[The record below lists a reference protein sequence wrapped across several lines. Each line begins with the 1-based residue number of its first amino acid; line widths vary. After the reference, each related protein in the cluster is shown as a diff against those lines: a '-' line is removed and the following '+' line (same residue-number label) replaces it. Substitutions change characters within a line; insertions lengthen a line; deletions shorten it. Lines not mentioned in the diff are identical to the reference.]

1 MNGVRLMRIRRALMF
16 EIASVTILLFVALL
30 AGSVWIGLS
39 LFATGY
45 ILLSVFKPN
54 IPMDIFSS
62 GVVWGAMIPSPLLSL
77 PLFILMSEV
86 LVSAGLGRS
95 LFSGLAPWLGRLPGG
110 LLHVNVVGSTLF
122 AAVSGS
128 SAATT
133 AIVGKVSLP
142 ELQARGYDRKLAM
155 GSLAGA
161 GTLGFLIPPS
171 IIMIIYGVVAEQS
184 ILELFIA
191 GVVPGLALALLYMS
205 YIGIHQVLTGTQP
218 RQEKA
223 SFGQRLQGL
232 RDIGPVAVLIVAIM
246 GALYLGL
253 ASVSELAAIGVLG
266 AVLISIAMGQFS
278 VSSMIAAGRRAV
290 RTSAMI
296 GLIIIGAALLN
307 AAFGFLG
314 IPKAVAAQIA
324 SLGLSPFV
332 LIAVLLVFYVV
343 LGMFLDGTSIIVMTL
358 PITLPLVTAAG
369 FHPIWFGIFVVV
381 AVEISQITPPI
392 GFNLFVIQSQTGES
406 IGAIAKAAIPFFLI
420 LLGFALLLAV
430 FPDLALWLP
439 RTLQ

>member
-1 MNGVRLMRIRRALMF
+1 MF
-16 EIASVTILLFVALL
+16 EIAVVTLLLFVGLL

-39 LFATGY
+39 LFGTGY
-45 ILLSVFKPN
+45 VLLAIFKSN
-54 IPMDIFSS
+54 IPMDIFA
-62 GVVWGAMIPSPLLSL
+62 GKVVWAALTPQPLLSL

-86 LVSAGLGRS
+86 LVAAGLGRS

-110 LLHVNVVGSTLF
+110 LMHVNVVGSTLF

-142 ELQARGYDRKLAM
+142 ELQARGYNRDLAM

-171 IIMIIYGVVAEQS
+171 IIMIIYGVVAEQP
-184 ILELFIA
+184 ILDLFVA
-191 GVVPGLALALLYMS
+191 GVVPGLLLAALYMA
-205 YIGIHQVLTGTQP
+205 YIAAHQALTHSQP
-218 RQEKA
+218 KIEKP
-223 SFGQRLQGL
+223 GLKERLRGF
-232 RDIGPVAVLIVAIM
+232 RDIGPVAALIVAIM
-246 GALYLGL
+246 GSLYLGL

-266 AVLISIAMGQFS
+266 AVLISVVMGRFS
-278 VSSMIAAGRRAV
+278 FAAMIAAGRRAV

-307 AAFGFLG
+307 SAFGFLG
-314 IPKAVAAQIA
+314 IPKAIASQIA
-324 SLGLSPFV
+324 AWGLSPFI
-332 LIAVLLVFYVV
+332 LIVVLLIFYAV

-369 FHPIWFGIFVVV
+369 YDPIWFGIFVVV

-392 GFNLFVIQSQTGES
+392 GFNLFVIQSQTGET
-406 IGAIAKAAIPFFLI
+406 IGRIARAAIPFFLI
-420 LLGFALLLAV
+420 LLAFALLLAL
-430 FPDLALWLP
+430 FPGIALWLP
-439 RTLQ
+439 GTMQ

>member
-1 MNGVRLMRIRRALMF
+1 MF
-16 EIASVTILLFVALL
+16 EIAIVASLLFVALL

-45 ILLSVFKPN
+45 MLLSIFKPN
-54 IPMDIFSS
+54 IPMDIFSG
-62 GVVWGAMIPSPLLSL
+62 GVVWGSLIPTPLLSL

-95 LFSGLAPWLGRLPGG
+95 LFSGLAPWVGRLPGG

-133 AIVGKVSLP
+133 AIVGNVTLP
-142 ELQARGYDRKLAM
+142 ELEARGYDRQLAM

-191 GVVPGLALALLYMS
+191 GVIPGLTLAAIYMLYIAL
-205 YIGIHQVLTGTQP
+205 HQTLTGTQP
-218 RQEKA
+218 EVERPTRSDLWRGA
-223 SFGQRLQGL
+223 
-232 RDIGPVAVLIVAIM
+232 RDIGPIAALIGTIM
-246 GALYLGL
+246 AALYLGF
-253 ASVSELAAIGVLG
+253 ASVSELAALGVLG
-266 AVLISIAMGQFS
+266 AVLISVLMGRFS
-278 VSSMIAAGRRAV
+278 ARALLAAGRRAV

-296 GLIIIGAALLN
+296 GLIVIGAALLN

-314 IPKAVAAQIA
+314 IPKAIAAQIA
-324 SLGLSPFV
+324 GFGLSPMA
-332 LIAVLLVFYVV
+332 LIAVLLVFYAL

-358 PITLPLVTAAG
+358 PITLPLIMAAG
-369 FHPIWFGIFVVV
+369 FDPIWFGIFVVV

-406 IGAIAKAAIPFFLI
+406 IGKIARAALPFFFI
-420 LLGFALLLAV
+420 LLGFAMWLAV

>member
-1 MNGVRLMRIRRALMF
+1 MF
-16 EIASVTILLFVALL
+16 EISVVTILLFVALL

-45 ILLSVFKPN
+45 VLLAIFKPN
-54 IPMDIFSS
+54 IPMDIFAS
-62 GVVWGAMIPSPLLSL
+62 GVVWGAMIPTPLLSL

-86 LVSAGLGRS
+86 LVAAGLGRS
-95 LFSGLAPWLGRLPGG
+95 LFSGLSPWVGRLPGG

-142 ELQARGYDRKLAM
+142 ELQKRGYDRKLAM

-191 GVVPGLALALLYMS
+191 GVVPGLTLAGLYMT
-205 YIGIHQVLTGTQP
+205 YIAMHQTLTGSQP
-218 RQEKA
+218 RQDKPNLKE
-223 SFGQRLQGL
+223 RLQGL
-232 RDIGPVAVLIVAIM
+232 RDIGPVAALIIAIM

-266 AVLISIAMGQFS
+266 AIIISVMMGRFS
-278 VSSMIAAGRRAV
+278 AATMIAAGRRAV

-307 AAFGFLG
+307 SAFGFLG
-314 IPKAVAAQIA
+314 IPKAIAAQIA
-324 SLGLSPFV
+324 ALGLSPFV

-369 FHPIWFGIFVVV
+369 FNPVWFGIFVVV

-406 IGAIAKAAIPFFLI
+406 IGTIATAAVPFFLI
-420 LLGFALLLAV
+420 LLGFALLLAA

>member
-1 MNGVRLMRIRRALMF
+1 
-16 EIASVTILLFVALL
+16 
-30 AGSVWIGLS
+30 
-39 LFATGY
+39 
-45 ILLSVFKPN
+45 
-54 IPMDIFSS
+54 
-62 GVVWGAMIPSPLLSL
+62 
-77 PLFILMSEV
+77 
-86 LVSAGLGRS
+86 
-95 LFSGLAPWLGRLPGG
+95 
-110 LLHVNVVGSTLF
+110 F

-142 ELQARGYDRKLAM
+142 EVDKRGYDRELAM

-191 GVVPGLALALLYMS
+191 GVIPGLCLALLYMA
-205 YIGIHQVLTGTQP
+205 YIAAHQTLTGSQP
-218 RQEKA
+218 TVA
-223 SFGQRLQGL
+223 TPGWGDRLRAL
-232 RDIGPVAVLIVAIM
+232 RDIGPVALLIVGIM
-246 GALYLGL
+246 GSLYSGL
-253 ASVSELAAIGVLG
+253 ASVTELAAIGVLG
-266 AVLISIAMGQFS
+266 AVVVAALLGRFSFGAM
-278 VSSMIAAGRRAV
+278 IRAGRRAV

-314 IPKAVAAQIA
+314 IPKAIAAQIA
-324 SLGLSPFV
+324 ALGLSPFA
-332 LIAVLLVFYVV
+332 LILVLLVFYAL

-358 PITLPLVTAAG
+358 PITLPLVIAAG
-369 FHPIWFGIFVVV
+369 YDPIWFGIFVVV

-406 IGAIAKAAIPFFLI
+406 IGRIARAALPFFG
-420 LLGFALLLAV
+420 LLVAFALLLAM
-430 FPDLALWLP
+430 FPQLALWLP
-439 RTLQ
+439 GTLQ

>member
-1 MNGVRLMRIRRALMF
+1 MF
-16 EIASVTILLFVALL
+16 EIAIVTVLLFVALL

-45 ILLSVFKPN
+45 VLLSIFKPN
-54 IPMDIFSS
+54 IPMDIFSG
-62 GVVWGAMIPSPLLSL
+62 GVIWGSMIPSPLLSL

-86 LVSAGLGRS
+86 LVAAGLGRS
-95 LFSGLAPWLGRLPGG
+95 LFSGLAPWVGRLPGG
-110 LLHVNVVGSTLF
+110 LMHVNVVGSTLF

-142 ELQARGYDRKLAM
+142 ELEARGYDRQLAM

-184 ILELFIA
+184 IMELFIA
-191 GVVPGLALALLYMS
+191 GVIPGLTLAGLYMA
-205 YIGIHQVLTGTQP
+205 YIAGHQWITGSQP
-218 RQEKA
+218 RTEKPTLGELL
-223 SFGQRLQGL
+223 SGV
-232 RDIGPVAVLIVAIM
+232 RDIGPVAALIAGIM
-246 GALYLGL
+246 CSLYMGF
-253 ASVSELAAIGVLG
+253 ASVTELAALGVLG
-266 AVLISIAMGQFS
+266 AIIFAIAMGRFS
-278 VSSMIAAGRRAV
+278 MPVIVAAGRRAV
-290 RTSAMI
+290 RTSSMI
-296 GLIIIGAALLN
+296 GLIIIGAGLLN

-314 IPKAVAAQIA
+314 IPKAIAVQIA
-324 SLGLSPFV
+324 GLGLSPFF
-332 LIAVLLVFYVV
+332 LIVVLLAFYSV

-358 PITLPLVTAAG
+358 PITLPLITAAD
-369 FHPIWFGIFVVV
+369 FDPIWFGIFVVV

-406 IGAIAKAAIPFFLI
+406 IGNIARAALPFFGI
-420 LLGFALLLAV
+420 LLGFALLLTI
-430 FPDLALWLP
+430 FPELALWLP

>member
-1 MNGVRLMRIRRALMF
+1 MF
-16 EIASVTILLFVALL
+16 EIAIVTILLFVALL
-30 AGSVWIGLS
+30 ASSVWIGLS

-45 ILLSVFKPN
+45 ILLAIFKPN

-62 GVVWGAMIPSPLLSL
+62 GVIWGAMIPTPLLSL

-86 LVSAGLGRS
+86 LVAAGLGRS

-142 ELQARGYDRKLAM
+142 ELDKRGYDRKLAM

-191 GVVPGLALALLYMS
+191 GVIPGLTLAGLYMF
-205 YIGIHQVLTGTQP
+205 YIALHQIISGSQP
-218 RQEKA
+218 MSEK
-223 SFGQRLQGL
+223 SGWLERLNAL
-232 RDIGPVAVLIVAIM
+232 RDIGPVTALIAAIM
-246 GALYLGL
+246 GSLYLGL

-266 AVLISIAMGQFS
+266 AVIISIVMGRFS
-278 VSSMIAAGRRAV
+278 FLSMVAAGRRAV

-307 AAFGFLG
+307 SAFGFLG
-314 IPKAVAAQIA
+314 IPKAIAGEIAA
-324 SLGLSPFV
+324 LDLSPFI
-332 LIAVLLVFYVV
+332 LIVVLLIFYAV

-358 PITLPLVTAAG
+358 PITLPLVTAAN
-369 FHPIWFGIFVVV
+369 FDPIWFGVFVVV
-381 AVEISQITPPI
+381 AVEISQITPPV

-406 IGAIAKAAIPFFLI
+406 IGTIAKAALPFFLI
-420 LLGFALLLAV
+420 LLGFALLLAI

>member
-1 MNGVRLMRIRRALMF
+1 MF
-16 EIASVTILLFVALL
+16 EIASITILLFVALL

-358 PITLPLVTAAG
+358 SITLPLVTAAG

>member
-1 MNGVRLMRIRRALMF
+1 MF
-16 EIASVTILLFVALL
+16 EIGLVTILLFVALL

-45 ILLSVFKPN
+45 ILLAIFKPN

-62 GVVWGAMIPSPLLSL
+62 GVIWGSMIPTPLLSL

-86 LVSAGLGRS
+86 LVAAGLGRS
-95 LFSGLAPWLGRLPGG
+95 LFSGLAPWVGRLPGG
-110 LLHVNVVGSTLF
+110 LLHVNVLGSTLF

-133 AIVGKVSLP
+133 AIVGKVTLP
-142 ELQARGYDRKLAM
+142 ELEARGYDRQMAM

-191 GVVPGLALALLYMS
+191 GIIPGLTLAALYMA
-205 YIGIHQVLTGTQP
+205 YISTHQIITRSQP
-218 RQEKA
+218 RTEKPT
-223 SFGQRLQGL
+223 GRDLLRGL
-232 RDIGPVAVLIVAIM
+232 RDIGPVAALITGIM
-246 GALYLGL
+246 GALYLGF
-253 ASVSELAAIGVLG
+253 ASISELAALGVLG
-266 AVLISIAMGQFS
+266 ALLIAVVMGRFTIPT
-278 VSSMIAAGRRAV
+278 MIAAGRRAV

-296 GLIIIGAALLN
+296 GMIIIGAALLN
-307 AAFGFLG
+307 SAFGFLG
-314 IPKAVAAQIA
+314 IPKAIAGQIA
-324 SLGLSPFV
+324 ALGLSPLA
-332 LIAVLLVFYVV
+332 LIVVLLIFYAA

-358 PITLPLVTAAG
+358 PITLPLITAAG
-369 FHPIWFGIFVVV
+369 FDPIWFGIFIVV

-392 GFNLFVIQSQTGES
+392 GFNLFVIQSQTGHS
-406 IGAIAKAAIPFFLI
+406 IGTIARAALPFFAI
-420 LLGFALLLAV
+420 LLVFAMLLAI
-430 FPDLALWLP
+430 FPDIALWLP

>member
-1 MNGVRLMRIRRALMF
+1 MS
-16 EIASVTILLFVALL
+16 EIATVALLIFVALL

-45 ILLSVFKPN
+45 LLLAIFKPN

-62 GVVWGAMIPSPLLSL
+62 GVIWGSLIPSPLLSL

-95 LFSGLAPWLGRLPGG
+95 LFSGLAPWVGRLPGG

-142 ELQARGYDRKLAM
+142 ELEARGYDRQLAM

-191 GVVPGLALALLYMS
+191 GVIPGLTLAAIYMLYIAL
-205 YIGIHQVLTGTQP
+205 HQTITRSQPYSERPTG
-218 RQEKA
+218 RK
-223 SFGQRLQGL
+223 FLQGL
-232 RDIGPVAVLIVAIM
+232 RDIGPITALIGSIM
-246 GALYLGL
+246 AALYMGF
-253 ASVSELAAIGVLG
+253 ASVSELAALGVLG
-266 AVLISIAMGQFS
+266 AVLIAIAMGRFTWA
-278 VSSMIAAGRRAV
+278 SMIAAGRRAV

-296 GLIIIGAALLN
+296 GLIIVGAALLN
-307 AAFGFLG
+307 SALGFLG
-314 IPKAVAAQIA
+314 IPKAIAGEIA
-324 SLGLSPFV
+324 SFGLSPMA
-332 LIAVLLVFYVV
+332 LIVVLLVFYVV

-358 PITLPLVTAAG
+358 PITLPLITAAG
-369 FHPIWFGIFVVV
+369 FDPIWFGIFVVV
-381 AVEISQITPPI
+381 AVEISQITPPV
-392 GFNLFVIQSQTGES
+392 GFNLFVIQSLTEES
-406 IGAIAKAAIPFFLI
+406 MGTIARAALPFFGI
-420 LLGFALLLAV
+420 LLGFALLLAL
-430 FPDLALWLP
+430 FPELALWLP

>member
-1 MNGVRLMRIRRALMF
+1 MF
-16 EIASVTILLFVALL
+16 EIASVTLLLFVALL

-45 ILLSVFKPN
+45 VLLSIFKPN

-62 GVVWGAMIPSPLLSL
+62 GVIWGSVIPTPLLSL

-86 LVSAGLGRS
+86 LVAAGLGRS

-110 LLHVNVVGSTLF
+110 LLHVNVVSSTLF

-142 ELQARGYDRKLAM
+142 ELQARGYDRQLAM

-191 GVVPGLALALLYMS
+191 GVIPGLTLALLYMA
-205 YIGIHQVLTGTQP
+205 YIAGHQVVTGRQP
-218 RQEKA
+218 A
-223 SFGQRLQGL
+223 SEHPSWTERLRGL
-232 RDIGPVAVLIVAIM
+232 RDIGPVAALITGIM
-246 GALYLGL
+246 GSLYLGL

-266 AVLISIAMGQFS
+266 AVIIAILMGRFS
-278 VSSMIAAGRRAV
+278 LHTMIRAGRRAA

-307 AAFGFLG
+307 SAFGFLG
-314 IPKAVAAQIA
+314 IPKAIAGQIA
-324 SLGLSPFV
+324 ALGLSPFA
-332 LIAVLLVFYVV
+332 LIVVLLAFYAL

-369 FHPIWFGIFVVV
+369 YDPIWFGIFVVV

-406 IGAIAKAAIPFFLI
+406 IGTIARAALPFFGI
-420 LLGFALLLAV
+420 LLAFALLLAIV
-430 FPDLALWLP
+430 PELALWLP
-439 RTLQ
+439 GTLQ

>member
-1 MNGVRLMRIRRALMF
+1 MF
-16 EIASVTILLFVALL
+16 EIATVTILLFVALL

-62 GVVWGAMIPSPLLSL
+62 GVIWGSLIPSPLLSL

-86 LVSAGLGRS
+86 LVAAGLGRS
-95 LFSGLAPWLGRLPGG
+95 LFSGLAPWVGRLPGG

-142 ELQARGYDRKLAM
+142 ELEKRGYDRQLAM

-191 GVVPGLALALLYMS
+191 GVIPGLTLAGFYMA
-205 YIGIHQVLTGTQP
+205 YIAGHQLITGSQP
-218 RQEKA
+218 RAEKPTGA
-223 SFGQRLQGL
+223 ELLRGL
-232 RDIGPVAVLIVAIM
+232 RDIGPVAALIAGIM
-246 GALYLGL
+246 CSLYMGL
-253 ASVSELAAIGVLG
+253 ASVSELAALGVLG
-266 AVLISIAMGQFS
+266 AVLISVAMGRFS
-278 VSSMIAAGRRAV
+278 LPSMVAAGRRAV

-296 GLIIIGAALLN
+296 GMIVVGAALLN
-307 AAFGFLG
+307 SAFGFLG
-314 IPKAVAAQIA
+314 IPKAIAGQIA
-324 SLGLSPFV
+324 ALGLSPFA
-332 LIAVLLVFYVV
+332 LIVVLLIFYAL

-358 PITLPLVTAAG
+358 PITLPLITAAG
-369 FHPIWFGIFVVV
+369 FDPIWFGIFVVV

-406 IGAIAKAAIPFFLI
+406 IGTIARAALPFFGI
-420 LLGFALLLAV
+420 LLGFALILAIV
-430 FPDLALWLP
+430 PELALWLP

>member
-1 MNGVRLMRIRRALMF
+1 MSGAAQTRKRQMF
-16 EIASVTILLFVALL
+16 EVAAVATLLFVALL

-62 GVVWGAMIPSPLLSL
+62 GVIWGSIIPTPLLSL

-86 LVSAGLGRS
+86 LVAAGLGRS

-142 ELQARGYDRKLAM
+142 ELQSRGYDRQLAM

-191 GVVPGLALALLYMS
+191 GVVPGLALAVLYMI
-205 YIGIHQVLTGTQP
+205 YIALHQTVTGSQP
-218 RQEKA
+218 VSERSTWVE
-223 SFGQRLQGL
+223 RLYGL
-232 RDIGPVAVLIVAIM
+232 RDLGPVALLIVGIM
-246 GALYLGL
+246 GSLYAGI
-253 ASVSELAAIGVLG
+253 ASVTELAAVGVFG
-266 AVLISIAMGQFS
+266 ALVISIAMGRFS
-278 VSSMIAAGRRAV
+278 IASMIRAGRRAV

-307 AAFGFLG
+307 SAFGFLG
-314 IPKAVAAQIA
+314 IPKAIASQIA
-324 SLGLSPFV
+324 AFGLSPLV
-332 LIAVLLVFYVV
+332 LIVVLLAFYAL

-369 FHPIWFGIFVVV
+369 YDPIWFGIFVVV

-392 GFNLFVIQSQTGES
+392 GFNLFVIQSQTGEG
-406 IGAIAKAAIPFFLI
+406 IGTIARAALPFFGLLLI
-420 LLGFALLLAV
+420 FALALAV
-430 FPDLALWLP
+430 FPQIALWLP
-439 RTLQ
+439 GTLK

>member
-1 MNGVRLMRIRRALMF
+1 MSGARQMQMWKALMF
-16 EIASVTILLFVALL
+16 EISLVTLLLFVALL

-45 ILLSVFKPN
+45 ILLAIFKPN
-54 IPMDIFSS
+54 IPMDIFAS
-62 GVVWGAMIPSPLLSL
+62 GVVWGSMIPTPLLSL

-86 LVSAGLGRS
+86 LVAAGLGRS

-142 ELQARGYDRKLAM
+142 ELQKRGYDRKLAM

-191 GVVPGLALALLYMS
+191 GVIPGITLALLYMA
-205 YIGIHQVLTGTQP
+205 YIALHQTLTGTQP
-218 RQEKA
+218 QQEKPTA
-223 SFGQRLQGL
+223 KDRLKGL
-232 RDIGPVAVLIVAIM
+232 RDIGPVAALIIAIM
-246 GALYLGL
+246 GSLYLGL

-266 AVLISIAMGQFS
+266 SIIISIAMGRFS
-278 VSSMIAAGRRAV
+278 LVSMIAAGRRAV

-314 IPKAVAAQIA
+314 IPKAIAAQIA
-324 SLGLSPFV
+324 SFGLSPFV
-332 LIAVLLVFYVV
+332 LIAVLLIFYVI

-369 FHPIWFGIFVVV
+369 FDPVWFGIFVVV

-392 GFNLFVIQSQTGES
+392 GFNLFVIQSQTGEA
-406 IGAIAKAAIPFFLI
+406 IGAIAKAAAPFFLI
-420 LLGFALLLAV
+420 LSGFALLLAV
-430 FPDLALWLP
+430 FPELALWLP
-439 RTLQ
+439 RTLK

>member
-1 MNGVRLMRIRRALMF
+1 MF

-420 LLGFALLLAV
+420 LLGFALFLAV

>member
-1 MNGVRLMRIRRALMF
+1 MF
-16 EIASVTILLFVALL
+16 EITLVTILLFVALL

-39 LFATGY
+39 LFSTGY
-45 ILLSVFKPN
+45 ILLAIFKPN
-54 IPMDIFSS
+54 IPLDVFS
-62 GVVWGAMIPSPLLSL
+62 GGLIWGSLIPKSLLSL

-86 LVSAGLGRS
+86 LVTAGLGKS
-95 LFSGLAPWLGRLPGG
+95 LFSGLSPFVRHLPGG

-133 AIVGKVSLP
+133 AIVGRVSLP
-142 ELQARGYDRKLAM
+142 ELKSRGYDRNIAM

-171 IIMIIYGVVAEQS
+171 IIMIIYGVVAEVS

-191 GVVPGLALALLYMS
+191 GVIPGFMLAFLYMA
-205 YIGIHQVLTGTQP
+205 YIAIQQARSTHRPQLEARAKGD
-218 RQEKA
+218 K
-223 SFGQRLQGL
+223 LQGL
-232 RDIGPVAVLIVAIM
+232 KDIGPVALLITTIM
-246 GALYLGL
+246 GSLYLGW
-253 ASVSELAAIGVLG
+253 ASVSELAAVGVLG
-266 AVLISIAMGQFS
+266 AVIISIVSGRFSWLAM
-278 VSSMIAAGRRAV
+278 IRAGRRAV

-307 AAFGFLG
+307 SAFGFLG

-324 SLGLSPFV
+324 SFEFSPFV
-332 LIAVLLVFYVV
+332 LIVVLLAFYAL

-358 PITLPLVTAAG
+358 PITLPLVTVAG
-369 FHPIWFGIFVVV
+369 YDPIWFGIFVVV

-406 IGAIAKAAIPFFLI
+406 IGRIAYAAFPFFIILLVFALI
-420 LLGFALLLAV
+420 LALA
-430 FPDLALWLP
+430 PQLALWLP
-439 RTLQ
+439 GTLR

>member
-1 MNGVRLMRIRRALMF
+1 MF
-16 EIASVTILLFVALL
+16 EIAVVTILLFVALL

-45 ILLSVFKPN
+45 VLLSIFKPN

-62 GVVWGAMIPSPLLSL
+62 GVIWGSVIPTPLLSL

-86 LVSAGLGRS
+86 LVAAGLGRS

-142 ELQARGYDRKLAM
+142 ELEARGYDRQLAM

-191 GVVPGLALALLYMS
+191 GVIPGLALAALYMS
-205 YIGIHQVLTGTQP
+205 YIAAHQVMTGSQP
-218 RQEKA
+218 KA
-223 SFGQRLQGL
+223 ETPGWADRMRGL
-232 RDIGPVAVLIVAIM
+232 RDIGPVAALIAAIM
-246 GALYLGL
+246 GSLYMGL
-253 ASVSELAAIGVLG
+253 ASVTELAAIGVLG
-266 AVLISIAMGQFS
+266 AVVISILMGRFS
-278 VSSMIAAGRRAV
+278 LPTMIRAGRRAV

-296 GLIIIGAALLN
+296 GLIIVGAALLN
-307 AAFGFLG
+307 SAFGFLG
-314 IPKAVAAQIA
+314 IPKAIAAQIA
-324 SLGLSPFV
+324 ALGLSPFA
-332 LIAVLLVFYVV
+332 LIVVLLAFYAI

-369 FHPIWFGIFVVV
+369 YDPIWFGIFVVV

-392 GFNLFVIQSQTGES
+392 GFNLFVIQSQTGEG
-406 IGAIAKAAIPFFLI
+406 IGTIARAALPFFILLLVFALI
-420 LLGFALLLAV
+420 LAI
-430 FPDLALWLP
+430 FPQLALWLP
-439 RTLQ
+439 GTLR

>member
-1 MNGVRLMRIRRALMF
+1 MF
-16 EIASVTILLFVALL
+16 EIASVTLLLFVALL

-45 ILLSVFKPN
+45 VLLSIFKPN

-62 GVVWGAMIPSPLLSL
+62 GVIWGSVIPTPLLSL

-86 LVSAGLGRS
+86 LVAAGLGRS

-110 LLHVNVVGSTLF
+110 LLHVNVVSSTLF

-142 ELQARGYDRKLAM
+142 ELQARGYDRQLAM

-191 GVVPGLALALLYMS
+191 GVIPGLTLALLYMA
-205 YIGIHQVLTGTQP
+205 YIAGHQVVTGRQP
-218 RQEKA
+218 A
-223 SFGQRLQGL
+223 SEHPSWTERLRGL
-232 RDIGPVAVLIVAIM
+232 RDIGPVAALITGIM
-246 GALYLGL
+246 GSLYLGL

-266 AVLISIAMGQFS
+266 AVIIAILMGRFS
-278 VSSMIAAGRRAV
+278 LHTMIRAGRRAA

-307 AAFGFLG
+307 SAFGFLG
-314 IPKAVAAQIA
+314 IPKAIAGQIA
-324 SLGLSPFV
+324 ALGLSPFA
-332 LIAVLLVFYVV
+332 LIVVLLAFYAL

-369 FHPIWFGIFVVV
+369 YDSIWFGIFVVV

-406 IGAIAKAAIPFFLI
+406 IGIIARAALPFFGI
-420 LLGFALLLAV
+420 LLAFALLLAIV
-430 FPDLALWLP
+430 PELALWLP
-439 RTLQ
+439 GTLQ

>member
-1 MNGVRLMRIRRALMF
+1 MF
-16 EIASVTILLFVALL
+16 EISVVTLLLFAGLL
-30 AGSVWIGLS
+30 VGSVWIGLS

-45 ILLSVFKPN
+45 ILLSLFKPN
-54 IPMDIFSS
+54 IPMEVFSS
-62 GVVWGAMIPSPLLSL
+62 GVIWKSMIPTPLLSL
-77 PLFILMSEV
+77 PLFILMSEI
-86 LVSAGLGRS
+86 LVVAGLGRS

-110 LLHVNVVGSTLF
+110 LLHVNVAGSTLF

-142 ELQARGYDRKLAM
+142 ESEARGYDRNLAM

-171 IIMIIYGVVAEQS
+171 IIMIIYGVVAQVS

-191 GVVPGLALALLYMS
+191 GVIPGLALALLYMG
-205 YIGIHQVLTGTQP
+205 YIAAHQTLTGSQP
-218 RQEKA
+218 KLEAASWSEKL
-223 SFGQRLQGL
+223 RGL
-232 RDIGPVAVLIVAIM
+232 RSIGPVAALILAIM
-246 GALYLGL
+246 GSLYAGL
-253 ASVSELAAIGVLG
+253 ASVTELAAVGVLG
-266 AVLISIAMGQFS
+266 SVVVAIVMKRFSLAAM
-278 VSSMIAAGRRAV
+278 VRAGRCAV

-307 AAFGFLG
+307 SAFGFLG
-314 IPKAVAAQIA
+314 IPKAVAGLIEN
-324 SLGLSPFV
+324 LGLAPFA
-332 LIAVLLVFYVV
+332 LIVVLLAFYAV

-369 FHPIWFGIFVVV
+369 YDPIWFGIFVVV

-392 GFNLFVIQSQTGES
+392 GFNLFVIQSQTGET
-406 IGAIAKAAIPFFLI
+406 IGRIAYAALPFFI
-420 LLGFALLLAV
+420 LMLVFALILAV
-430 FPDLALWLP
+430 FPQLALWLP
-439 RTLQ
+439 GTLK

>member
-1 MNGVRLMRIRRALMF
+1 MF
-16 EIASVTILLFVALL
+16 EIASVTLLLFVALL

-45 ILLSVFKPN
+45 VLLSIFKPN

-62 GVVWGAMIPSPLLSL
+62 GVIWGSVIPTPLLSL

-86 LVSAGLGRS
+86 LVAAGLGRS

-110 LLHVNVVGSTLF
+110 LLHVNVVSSTLF

-142 ELQARGYDRKLAM
+142 ELQARGYDRQLAM

-191 GVVPGLALALLYMS
+191 GVIPGLTLALLYMA
-205 YIGIHQVLTGTQP
+205 YIAGHQVVTGRQP
-218 RQEKA
+218 A
-223 SFGQRLQGL
+223 SEHPSWTERLRGL
-232 RDIGPVAVLIVAIM
+232 RDIGPVAALITGIM
-246 GALYLGL
+246 GSLYLGL

-266 AVLISIAMGQFS
+266 AVIIAILMGRFS
-278 VSSMIAAGRRAV
+278 LHTMIRAGRRAV

-307 AAFGFLG
+307 SAFGFLG
-314 IPKAVAAQIA
+314 IPKAIAGQIA
-324 SLGLSPFV
+324 ALGLSPFA
-332 LIAVLLVFYVV
+332 LIVVLLAFYAL

-369 FHPIWFGIFVVV
+369 YDPIWFGIFVVV

-406 IGAIAKAAIPFFLI
+406 IGTIARAALPFFGI
-420 LLGFALLLAV
+420 LLAFALLLAIV
-430 FPDLALWLP
+430 PDLALWLP
-439 RTLQ
+439 GTLQ

>member
-1 MNGVRLMRIRRALMF
+1 MLEVAI
-16 EIASVTILLFVALL
+16 VTILLFVALL

-45 ILLSVFKPN
+45 LLLAIFKPN
-54 IPMDIFSS
+54 IPLDIFSS

-77 PLFILMSEV
+77 PLFILMSEI
-86 LVSAGLGRS
+86 LVAAGIGRS

-142 ELQARGYDRKLAM
+142 ELEARGYDRKMAM

-184 ILELFIA
+184 ILELFVA
-191 GVVPGLALALLYMS
+191 GIIPGLTLATLYMVF
-205 YIGIHQVLTGTQP
+205 IAAHQVVTGSQP
-218 RQEKA
+218 KA
-223 SFGQRLQGL
+223 DRPTWNDRLRGV
-232 RDIGPVAVLIVAIM
+232 RDIGPVAALIAGIM
-246 GALYLGL
+246 GSLYLGL

-266 AVLISIAMGQFS
+266 SVLIAVLMGRFQMSAM
-278 VSSMIAAGRRAV
+278 VRAGRRAV

-307 AAFGFLG
+307 SAFGFLG
-314 IPKAVAAQIA
+314 IPRAIAGQIA
-324 SLGLSPFV
+324 ALGLSPFA
-332 LIAVLLVFYVV
+332 LIVVLLVFYVI

-358 PITLPLVTAAG
+358 PITLPLVLASG
-369 FHPIWFGIFVVV
+369 YDPIWFGIFVVV

-406 IGAIAKAAIPFFLI
+406 IGAIAKAALPFFFILLAFSLI
-420 LLGFALLLAV
+420 LAL
-430 FPDLALWLP
+430 FPELALWLP
-439 RTLQ
+439 GTLQ

>member
-1 MNGVRLMRIRRALMF
+1 MF
-16 EIASVTILLFVALL
+16 DVAIVTLLLFVALL

-45 ILLSVFKPN
+45 ILLAIFKPN
-54 IPMDIFSS
+54 IPLDIFAS
-62 GVVWGAMIPSPLLSL
+62 GVIWGSLIPKPLLSL

-95 LFSGLAPWLGRLPGG
+95 LFSGLAPWVRRLPGG

-142 ELQARGYDRKLAM
+142 ELQARGYDRQLAM

-184 ILELFIA
+184 ILELFVA
-191 GVVPGLALALLYMS
+191 GVVPGLALAALYML
-205 YIGIHQVLTGTQP
+205 YIAVNQSPGGRQP
-218 RQEKA
+218 RSET
-223 SFGQRLQGL
+223 STWRDRLRGL
-232 RDIGPVAVLIVAIM
+232 RDIGPVVGLIAAIM
-246 GALYLGL
+246 GSLYLGL

-266 AVLISIAMGQFS
+266 AIVVAVVTGRFSMAAM
-278 VSSMIAAGRRAV
+278 IRAGRRAV
-290 RTSAMI
+290 RTTAMI

-307 AAFGFLG
+307 SAFGFLG
-314 IPKAVAAQIA
+314 IPKAIAAQIA
-324 SLGLSPFV
+324 MFGLPPFV
-332 LIAVLLVFYVV
+332 LILVLLAFYAV

-369 FHPIWFGIFVVV
+369 YDPIWFGIFVVV

-392 GFNLFVIQSQTGES
+392 GFNLFVIQSQTGEG
-406 IGAIAKAAIPFFLI
+406 IGRIALAAFPFFLI
-420 LLGFALLLAV
+420 LLAFALILAV
-430 FPDLALWLP
+430 FPQLALWLP
-439 RTLQ
+439 GTLG

>member
-1 MNGVRLMRIRRALMF
+1 MLD
-16 EIASVTILLFVALL
+16 IAIVTVLLFVALL

-39 LFATGY
+39 LFATGFV
-45 ILLSVFKPN
+45 LLSLFKPN
-54 IPMDIFSS
+54 IPMDVFAS
-62 GVVWGAMIPSPLLSL
+62 GLIWGSLIPKPLLSL
-77 PLFILMSEV
+77 PLFILMSEI
-86 LVSAGLGRS
+86 LVTAGLGRS
-95 LFSGLAPWLGRLPGG
+95 LFSGLSPWLGRLPGG

-142 ELQARGYDRKLAM
+142 ELQARGYDRQLAM

-171 IIMIIYGVVAEQS
+171 IIMIIYGVIAEQS
-184 ILELFIA
+184 ILELFVA
-191 GVVPGLALALLYMS
+191 GVIPGLLLAFFYMLYIAL
-205 YIGIHQVLTGTQP
+205 HQVFSGNQPIMTQP
-218 RQEKA
+218 GWRE
-223 SFGQRLQGL
+223 RLQSL
-232 RDIGPVAVLIVAIM
+232 RDIGPIAFLIIGIM
-246 GALYLGL
+246 TSLYLGL

-266 AVLISIAMGQFS
+266 SMLIAMVMGRFNIKAL
-278 VSSMIAAGRRAV
+278 VRAGRRAV

-314 IPKAVAAQIA
+314 IPKAVATLIA
-324 SLGLSPFV
+324 TWELSPFM
-332 LIAVLLVFYVV
+332 LIIVLLMFYAL

-358 PITLPLVTAAG
+358 PITLPLITSAG
-369 FHPIWFGIFVVV
+369 YDALWFGIFVVV

-406 IGAIAKAAIPFFLI
+406 ITKIAKAALPFFFIMLA
-420 LLGFALLLAV
+420 FALLLTI
-430 FPDLALWLP
+430 FPSIALWLP

>member
-1 MNGVRLMRIRRALMF
+1 MF
-16 EIASVTILLFVALL
+16 EIASVTLMLFVALL

-54 IPMDIFSS
+54 IPMDIFAS
-62 GVVWGAMIPSPLLSL
+62 GVVWGGLIPSPLLSL

-86 LVSAGLGRS
+86 LVTAGLGRS
-95 LFSGLAPWLGRLPGG
+95 LFSGLAPWVGRLPGG

-142 ELQARGYDRKLAM
+142 ELEARGYDRNLAM

-171 IIMIIYGVVAEQS
+171 IIMIIYGVVAEVS

-191 GVVPGLALALLYMS
+191 GVIPGLALAGLYVV
-205 YIGIHQVLTGTQP
+205 YIACHQMLTGTQP
-218 RQEKA
+218 RA
-223 SFGQRLQGL
+223 ATADWAARMRGL
-232 RDIGPVAVLIVAIM
+232 RDIGPVAGLIAAIM
-246 GALYLGL
+246 GALYMGL

-266 AVLISIAMGQFS
+266 AVVISIVTGRFSAAAM
-278 VSSMIAAGRRAV
+278 IRAGRRAV

-314 IPKAVAAQIA
+314 IPKAVAGQIA
-324 SLGLSPFV
+324 ALGLSPFA
-332 LIAVLLVFYVV
+332 LIVVLLVFYAV

-358 PITLPLVTAAG
+358 PITLPLILQAG
-369 FHPIWFGIFVVV
+369 YDPIWFGIFVVV

-406 IGAIAKAAIPFFLI
+406 IGRIARAALPFFAI
-420 LLGFALLLAV
+420 LLGFALLLALA
-430 FPDLALWLP
+430 PGLALWLP
-439 RTLQ
+439 GTLQ

>member
-1 MNGVRLMRIRRALMF
+1 ML
-16 EIASVTILLFVALL
+16 EIGLVTILLFVALL

-45 ILLSVFKPN
+45 ILLSIFRPN

-62 GVVWGAMIPSPLLSL
+62 GVIWGSMIPTPLLSL

-86 LVSAGLGRS
+86 LVAAGLGRS
-95 LFSGLAPWLGRLPGG
+95 LFSGLAPLVGRLPGG

-142 ELQARGYDRKLAM
+142 ELAARGYDRRMAM

-171 IIMIIYGVVAEQS
+171 IIMIIYGVMAEQS
-184 ILELFIA
+184 ILELFLA
-191 GVVPGLALALLYMS
+191 GVVPGLTLAALYML
-205 YIGIHQVLTGTQP
+205 YIGAHQTVTGRQP
-218 RQEKA
+218 DQERPTW
-223 SFGQRLQGL
+223 SERLAGL
-232 RDIGPVAVLIVAIM
+232 RSIGPVAGLIACIV
-246 GALYLGL
+246 GSLYLGL
-253 ASVSELAAIGVLG
+253 ASVSELAAVGVLG
-266 AVLISIAMGQFS
+266 AVIISILMGRFS
-278 VSSMIAAGRRAV
+278 VAGMVRAGRRAV

-307 AAFGFLG
+307 SAFGFLQ
-314 IPKAVAAQIA
+314 IPRAIA
-324 SLGLSPFV
+324 DLIAGLGLTPFM
-332 LIAVLLVFYVV
+332 LIVVLLGFYVI

-358 PITLPLVTAAG
+358 PITLPLITAAG
-369 FHPIWFGIFVVV
+369 YDPVWFGIFVVV

-406 IGAIAKAAIPFFLI
+406 IGAIARAAFPFFMI
-420 LLGFALLLAV
+420 LLGFALLLALI
-430 FPDLALWLP
+430 PDLALWLP
-439 RTLQ
+439 GTMK

>member
-1 MNGVRLMRIRRALMF
+1 MNGDNWMLIWQMPMF

-45 ILLSVFKPN
+45 ILLSIFKSN
-54 IPMDIFSS
+54 IPMDIFAS
-62 GVVWGAMIPSPLLSL
+62 GVVWGSIIPSPLLSL

-86 LVSAGLGRS
+86 LVAAGLGRS
-95 LFSGLAPWLGRLPGG
+95 LFSGLAPWVGRLPGG

-142 ELQARGYDRKLAM
+142 ELQKRGYDRQLAM

-191 GVVPGLALALLYMS
+191 GVVPGLTLALLYMS
-205 YIGIHQVLTGTQP
+205 YIGLHQIVTKSQP
-218 RQEKA
+218 KQDRPSMQE
-223 SFGQRLQGL
+223 RLQGL
-232 RDIGPVAVLIVAIM
+232 RDIGPVAALIIAIM
-246 GALYLGL
+246 SSLYLGL

-266 AVLISIAMGQFS
+266 AILISIMMGQFS
-278 VSSMIAAGRRAV
+278 MASMIAAGRRAV

-296 GLIIIGAALLN
+296 GLIIMGAALLN

-324 SLGLSPFV
+324 ALGLSPFL
-332 LIAVLLVFYVV
+332 LIAVLLVFYVI

-392 GFNLFVIQSQTGES
+392 GFNLFVIQSQTGEN
-406 IGAIAKAAIPFFLI
+406 IGTIAKAAAPFFLI

-430 FPDLALWLP
+430 VPDLALWLP

>member
-1 MNGVRLMRIRRALMF
+1 MF
-16 EIASVTILLFVALL
+16 EIASVTLLLFVALL

-45 ILLSVFKPN
+45 VLLSIFKPN

-62 GVVWGAMIPSPLLSL
+62 GVIWGSVIPTPLLSL

-86 LVSAGLGRS
+86 LVAAGLGRS

-110 LLHVNVVGSTLF
+110 LLHVNVVSSTLF

-142 ELQARGYDRKLAM
+142 ELQARGYDRQLAM

-191 GVVPGLALALLYMS
+191 GVIPGLTLALLYMA
-205 YIGIHQVLTGTQP
+205 YIAGHQVVTGRQP
-218 RQEKA
+218 A
-223 SFGQRLQGL
+223 SERPSWTERLRGL
-232 RDIGPVAVLIVAIM
+232 RDIGPVAALITGIM
-246 GALYLGL
+246 GSLYLGL

-266 AVLISIAMGQFS
+266 AVIIAILMGRFS
-278 VSSMIAAGRRAV
+278 LPTMIRAGRRAV

-307 AAFGFLG
+307 SAFGFLG
-314 IPKAVAAQIA
+314 IPKAIAGQIA
-324 SLGLSPFV
+324 ALGLSPFA
-332 LIAVLLVFYVV
+332 LIVVLLAFYAL

-369 FHPIWFGIFVVV
+369 YDPIWFGIFVVV

-406 IGAIAKAAIPFFLI
+406 IGTIARAALPFFGI
-420 LLGFALLLAV
+420 LLAFALLLAIV
-430 FPDLALWLP
+430 PDLALWLP
-439 RTLQ
+439 GRLQ